1 MIMKKILLMAM
12 LTLMSASADAQQL
25 KQRLDSLF
33 SDPLL
38 ETTQMGVMIW
48 DLTTD
53 SMVYG
58 RQQRQLMRP
67 ASAMKVLTAVT
78 AIDVLGSD
86 YTLSTSLYYHGEIVG
101 RTLVGDLYCVG
112 GMDPMF
118 DTDDMQALVDNVRRL
133 GIDTLRGRIVADT
146 SVKDTLR
153 WGEGWCWDDDNYD
166 LTPLRMGRRLD
177 FADQMAAW
185 MVKDGVVLPDGAHTA
200 RGRLHRDA
208 SFVCART
215 HTLDQVLHDM
225 MKESNNLYA
234 ESVFYQLAI
243 KTGHRPATAKDA
255 RKQLRDAM
263 LRAGLLPQ
271 QYRVADGSGLSLY
284 NYLSAE
290 ALTMMLRYAWFD
302 ERIYTHLLPSLPIAG
317 EDGTLKHRMIGTPA
331 EKNVQ
336 AKTGT
341 VAGVTSLAG
350 YLTSREGHRLC
361 FAIINQGVM
370 RAADGRQM
378 QDKMCAILCE

>member
-1 MIMKKILLMAM
+1 MKKILFMAM
-12 LTLMSASADAQQL
+12 LMLMSASAEAQQL
-25 KQRLDSLF
+25 KLRLDSLF

-48 DLTTD
+48 DLAAD

-67 ASAMKVLTAVT
+67 ASTMKVLTAVT

-86 YTLSTSLYYHGEIVG
+86 YTLSTSLYYHGEVVG

-118 DTDDMQALVDNVRRL
+118 DTDDMEALVANVRRL

-177 FADQMAAW
+177 FAEQMAAW
-185 MVKDGVVLPDGAHTA
+185 MARGGVVLPDEACTA
-200 RGRLHRDA
+200 KGRLPQGA
-208 SFVCART
+208 TFVCART
-215 HTLDQVLHDM
+215 HTLDQVLREM

-255 RKQLRDAM
+255 RKLMRDAM

-271 QYRVADGSGLSLY
+271 QYRIADGSGLSLY

-317 EDGTLKHRMIGTPA
+317 EDGTLKRRMIGTAA

-336 AKTGT
+336 AKTGS
-341 VAGVTSLAG
+341 VAGITSLAG

-370 RAADGRQM
+370 RAAEGRQL